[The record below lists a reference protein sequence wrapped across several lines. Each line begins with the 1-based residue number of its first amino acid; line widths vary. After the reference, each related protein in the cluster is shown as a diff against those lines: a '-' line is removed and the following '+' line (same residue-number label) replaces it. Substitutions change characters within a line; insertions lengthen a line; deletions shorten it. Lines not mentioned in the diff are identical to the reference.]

1 MESAEARHVL
11 FWQPKTVFKIKFDDK
26 FTQISS
32 QMDHLTK
39 SHVFVQT
46 MAWCRTG
53 EKPLSEP
60 NTRGVMRDIP
70 SSAAITRFNKH
81 DVPFETGDIGTYFK
95 R

>member
-60 NTRGVMRDIP
+60 IIAWCNDRYTVKCRYNTVQ
-70 SSAAITRFNKH
+70 
-81 DVPFETGDIGTYFK
+81 
-95 R
+95 